1 MIDIP
6 KEDLS
11 KINENKDT
19 TKIKKKTAEQI
30 SICLN
35 TDENGSFTHSA
46 VLNSIEDPHN
56 TVLEFPL

>member
-1 MIDIP
+1 MVDIP

-11 KINENKDT
+11 KIREKKDS
-19 TKIKKKTAEQI
+19 TKIKKKTAEKI

-35 TDENGSFTHSA
+35 TDENGSFTHSV
-46 VLNSIEDPHN
+46 VLNSVKDPHN

>member
-1 MIDIP
+1 MVDIP

-11 KINENKDT
+11 KIREKKDS
-19 TKIKKKTAEQI
+19 TKIEKKTAEQI

-46 VLNSIEDPHN
+46 VLNSIEDPNN

>member
-35 TDENGSFTHSA
+35 TDEN
-46 VLNSIEDPHN
+46 
-56 TVLEFPL
+56 